1 MAIIKAAQSGAS
13 LKRIINY
20 VTQPKK
26 TEEHLMAGI
35 DCDPQNAYDDMMLT
49 KELFHKTNGR
59 QYKHFIYSFP
69 PGEAI
74 TPEQVLENAQ
84 RLVTETPA
92 LQGYQALIT
101 VHQDRKHIHAH
112 IVVNSVHTETGYKL
126 QWSKQDLADLKERC
140 NTLSQAQGLSVPEKG
155 PDITAW
161 NMPKQQALSKALA
174 GQYQSYYLEM
184 ADAISTCQS
193 QSVSRTD
200 FVRLMDE
207 KGIQVTW
214 TDKRKHITFADAEG
228 HKVRDSNFE
237 KTLKIPCSK
246 DSLEA
251 HFAENAKNVQA
262 LKKLQEESA
271 KTEKASFWKS
281 LTQSITQTVASWR
294 KQHQEAATQEALQI
308 AAQTSIMTGKEVTSH
323 EIPITVRTSG
333 RISPSTPDCGTPEQ
347 GRKTNS
353 RDSGTGEREATA
365 SSGERRTESRPG
377 AHQRKHYL
385 SSTRNNA
392 KKSRDQGM
400 ER

>member
-59 QYKHFIYSFP
+59 QYKHFIYSFL

-92 LQGYQALIT
+92 LQGYQALIA

-228 HKVRDSNFE
+228 HKVSDSNFE

-323 EIPITVRTSG
+323 EIPTTVRTSG

-392 KKSRDQGM
+392 KKSRNQGM

>member
-92 LQGYQALIT
+92 LQGYQALIA

-112 IVVNSVHTETGYKL
+112 IVVNSVHAETGYKL

-140 NTLSQAQGLSVPEKG
+140 NTLSQTQGLSVPEKG

-323 EIPITVRTSG
+323 EIPATVRTSG
-333 RISPSTPDCGTPEQ
+333 RISPSTPDYGTPEQ

-365 SSGERRTESRPG
+365 LSGERRPESRPE

>member
-59 QYKHFIYSFP
+59 QYKHFIYSSP

-92 LQGYQALIT
+92 LQGYQALIA

>member
-69 PGEAI
+69 PGETI

-84 RLVTETPA
+84 RLVMETPA
-92 LQGYQALIT
+92 LQGYQALIA

-112 IVVNSVHTETGYKL
+112 IVVNSVHAETGYKL

-161 NMPKQQALSKALA
+161 TMPKQQALSKALA

-262 LKKLQEESA
+262 LKKLQEEST

-281 LTQSITQTVASWR
+281 LTQSIAQTVASWQ

-308 AAQTSIMTGKEVTSH
+308 AAQTSMMTAKEVSSH
-323 EIPITVRTSG
+323 EIPATVRTSG
-333 RISPSTPDCGTPEQ
+333 RISSSTPDRGTPEQ

-353 RDSGTGEREATA
+353 RDPGTGERERTA
-365 SSGERRTESRPG
+365 SSGERRPESRPG
-377 AHQRKHYL
+377 AHQRKRYL

-392 KKSRDQGM
+392 KKSRGQDM

>member
-13 LKRIINY
+13 LKHIINY

-26 TEEHLMAGI
+26 TEEHLIAGV

-74 TPEQVLENAQ
+74 TPEQVLENSQ
-84 RLVTETPA
+84 RLVMETPA
-92 LQGYQALIT
+92 LQGYQALIA

-161 NMPKQQALSKALA
+161 TMPKQQALSKALA

-184 ADAISTCQS
+184 ADAISACQS
-193 QSVSRTD
+193 QSVSRAD
-200 FVRLMDE
+200 FVRMMDE

-262 LKKLQEESA
+262 LKKLQEEST

-281 LTQSITQTVASWR
+281 LTQSIAQTV
-294 KQHQEAATQEALQI
+294 
-308 AAQTSIMTGKEVTSH
+308 
-323 EIPITVRTSG
+323 
-333 RISPSTPDCGTPEQ
+333 
-347 GRKTNS
+347 
-353 RDSGTGEREATA
+353 
-365 SSGERRTESRPG
+365 SS
-377 AHQRKHYL
+377 
-385 SSTRNNA
+385 
-392 KKSRDQGM
+392 
-400 ER
+400 

>member
-13 LKRIINY
+13 LKRIVNY
-20 VTQPKK
+20 VTQSKK
-26 TEEHLMAGI
+26 TEDHLIAGI

-84 RLVTETPA
+84 RLVTEMPA
-92 LQGYQALIT
+92 LQGYQALIA

-184 ADAISTCQS
+184 ANAISACQS
-193 QSVSRTD
+193 QSVSRAD

-207 KGIQVTW
+207 KGIQVHW
-214 TDKRKHITFADAEG
+214 TDKRKHITFVDAEG

-251 HFAENAKNVQA
+251 HFAENAKNVQV

-281 LTQSITQTVASWR
+281 LTQSIAQTVASWR

-308 AAQTSIMTGKEVTSH
+308 AAQTSMMTKKEVSSH
-323 EIPITVRTSG
+323 EIPATVRTSG

-353 RDSGTGEREATA
+353 RDSGTGEREGTTL
-365 SSGERRTESRPG
+365 SGKRRPESRPE

>member
-69 PGEAI
+69 PGETV

-84 RLVTETPA
+84 RLVMETPA
-92 LQGYQALIT
+92 LQGYQALIA

-140 NTLSQAQGLSVPEKG
+140 NTLSRTQGLSVPEKG

-161 NMPKQQALSKALA
+161 TMPKQQALSKALA

-184 ADAISTCQS
+184 ADAISACQS
-193 QSVSRTD
+193 QSVSRAD
-200 FVRLMDE
+200 FVRMMDE

-214 TDKRKHITFADAEG
+214 TDKRKHITFVDAEG

-246 DSLEA
+246 DSLES

-281 LTQSITQTVASWR
+281 LTQSITQTVSSRR
-294 KQHQEAATQEALQI
+294 KQHQEATTQEALQI
-308 AAQTSIMTGKEVTSH
+308 AAQTSIMTEKEVSPN
-323 EIPITVRTSG
+323 EISATVHTSG
-333 RISPSTPDCGTPEQ
+333 RISPSTPDRGTPEQ

-365 SSGERRTESRPG
+365 SSGERRPESRPG
-377 AHQRKHYL
+377 SHQQKHYL